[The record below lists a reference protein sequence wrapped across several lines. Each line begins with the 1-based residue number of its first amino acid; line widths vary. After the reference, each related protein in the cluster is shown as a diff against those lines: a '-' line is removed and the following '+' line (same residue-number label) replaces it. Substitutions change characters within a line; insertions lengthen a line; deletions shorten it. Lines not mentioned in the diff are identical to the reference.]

1 MPEKNKKTMANGG
14 MFFALC
20 AFAGVILAAVYFIL
34 NFTVS
39 PLRSDVKDVYTRV
52 IDQQIRLI
60 AVEKGL
66 SYLEEKY
73 GGLSRNPRPTSFNL
87 DSVKLSVRDS
97 LYKEYPEW
105 LQKSQAMGR
114 KTPDG

>member
-1 MPEKNKKTMANGG
+1 MSEEKKNPIANGG

-39 PLRSDVKDVYTRV
+39 PLRSDVKDVYLRV
-52 IDQQIRLI
+52 MDQHVRLI

-66 SYLEEKY
+66 GYLEDKY

-105 LQKSQAMGR
+105 LQKSQAMRR